1 MECLLG
7 RLGAQDMV
15 TGVGGDAG
23 DELADDR
30 VVVDH
35 EHAVSHGSLLSF
47 EARFSG
53 SVRQAGSRLSTQR
66 ELGVRTA

>member
-1 MECLLG
+1 
-7 RLGAQDMV
+7 
-15 TGVGGDAG
+15 VGGDAG

-30 VVVDH
+30 VVVDD
-35 EHAVSHGSLLSF
+35 EHAVSHGSLLSV

-53 SVRQAGSRLSTQR
+53 CVRQAASRLSTQR